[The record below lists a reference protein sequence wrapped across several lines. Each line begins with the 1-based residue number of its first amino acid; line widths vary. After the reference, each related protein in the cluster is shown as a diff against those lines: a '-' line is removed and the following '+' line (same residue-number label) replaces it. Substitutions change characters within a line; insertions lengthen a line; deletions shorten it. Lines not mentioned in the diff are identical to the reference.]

1 MEILPRHILYS
12 FLKSQQILD
21 HQEGLGN
28 EIWSDMMIDNTYMQ
42 YVKGP
47 DGIIAV
53 TKKPRSVQLCPNSL
67 PVFKDLMI
75 DFDILREQNLV
86 EKIKHKR

>member
-28 EIWSDMMIDNTYMQ
+28 EISSDMMIDNTYMQ
-42 YVKGP
+42 YGKGR

-53 TKKPRSVQLCPNSL
+53 TKKPKSVQICSSSL
-67 PVFKDLMI
+67 PVCKDLMI
-75 DFDILREQNLV
+75 DFDILR
-86 EKIKHKR
+86 